1 MVTPRPEGNRQLAVQ
16 KRLTE
21 LERAH
26 GILKRKVS
34 ALADLLNINR
44 NSENALLGWVNHKV
58 LVTTSQRTI
67 EGRLLWADKYT
78 YGVADNEDGGDPIII
93 HKGQTVTIERA

>member
-1 MVTPRPEGNRQLAVQ
+1 MANPRPEGSRQLTVQ

-34 ALADLLNINR
+34 ELADRLNINR
-44 NSENALLGWVNHKV
+44 NSENTLLGWVNHKV
-58 LVTTSQRTI
+58 LVTTTQRNI
-67 EGRLLWADKYT
+67 EGRLLWVDKYS
-78 YGVADNEDGGDPIII
+78 YGIADNEDADDPIVI